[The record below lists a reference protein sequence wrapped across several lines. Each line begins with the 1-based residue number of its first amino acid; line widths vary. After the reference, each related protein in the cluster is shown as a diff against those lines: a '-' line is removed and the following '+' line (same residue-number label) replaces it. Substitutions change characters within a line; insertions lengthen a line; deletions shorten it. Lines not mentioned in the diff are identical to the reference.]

1 MAVSSWTNQVSDIVG
16 GRPNESLGTIPEACR
31 RMPGYGQ
38 IRAVPGEQSY
48 MGRLGSEMGSV
59 R

>member
-1 MAVSSWTNQVSDIVG
+1 MAVSSWAKQVSNIVG
-16 GRPNESLGTIPEACR
+16 GRPDESLGTIPEACR

-38 IRAVPGEQSY
+38 IRAIPGEQSY
-48 MGRLGSEMGSV
+48 MGRLDSEMGSV